1 MGRLFCEQTQG
12 GSEYIVWTQDSGHL
26 LGYAT
31 GAASHE
37 QVWNWFSVIHHNI
50 NFPGQ
55 SGIHLRPAPPTF
67 AFSSHL
73 TATDC
78 HDELRSGVLA
88 SGRGYCTGHHLD
100 PRPDGQRLRM
110 GEKTMP
116 DMPRVGEEFA
126 GYRLRSKL
134 GWGGMSVVFQAENWR
149 LGNVVALKIL
159 APDLANDDT
168 FRTRFL
174 QESRI
179 AASLNH
185 PNVVPISDYGA
196 SDGLLYIAMRYV
208 AGTDLR
214 QMIADQGA
222 LAPDTATY
230 LLSQAALAL
239 DAAHRRG
246 LVHRDVKPANLLIE
260 RTSDDADPDH
270 LYLTDFGISKDV
282 AGLTRLT
289 SAGRVVGTPHYLSP
303 EQAQE
308 LAVHGAA
315 DQYALG
321 CVLYESLTGRVLF
334 EKDSGT
340 AIARAHVE
348 EVALPATLL
357 RPDLPPAVNEVFARV
372 LAKRPAERYATCR
385 EFMAAAREALLRT
398 SHAHP
403 PGGGASHEF
412 RPAPLPPGGLPEV
425 AHDTASKPYDVTRS
439 IPLPVMEPPQNEA
452 QYPGPAGETPGAAQ
466 WPFYPADG
474 GDGRGG
480 SGKPVRR
487 RRARRHRDRRT
498 LWSLI
503 VIAIL
508 VAGAAVGGLLASQAG
523 KAKVPTKLQPAAQ
536 SSPPPSELF
545 SVIQKTAKS
554 NPGDLRMSA
563 CVQQTPTR
571 LQCTNP
577 SPAIVSVT
585 FATYA
590 SLAALYSD
598 YTEIVHNLTGKKPF
612 AAVENMHICG
622 ATAPASTAESTW
634 NNSNQYYTT
643 YSAGQLASGKIPTDI
658 AMGRVFC
665 TQNANGSAV
674 ILWTQDSGKL
684 LGYATGGD
692 VSHQQVW
699 AWFDAVHDNIS
710 FPVQPGTT
718 GGSISPSGTTPGV
731 SA

>member
-1 MGRLFCEQTQG
+1 MG
-12 GSEYIVWTQDSGHL
+12 SDSG
-26 LGYAT
+26 
-31 GAASHE
+31 
-37 QVWNWFSVIHHNI
+37 W
-50 NFPGQ
+50 
-55 SGIHLRPAPPTF
+55 
-67 AFSSHL
+67 
-73 TATDC
+73 
-78 HDELRSGVLA
+78 
-88 SGRGYCTGHHLD
+88 
-100 PRPDGQRLRM
+100 
-110 GEKTMP
+110 GEDMP

-185 PNVVPISDYGA
+185 PHVVPISDYGA

-214 QMIADQGA
+214 QMIADQGS
-222 LAPDTATY
+222 LDPDTATR

-239 DAAHRRG
+239 DAAHRRA

-282 AGLTRLT
+282 AGLTKLT

-321 CVLYESLTGRVLF
+321 CVLYESLTGRVPF
-334 EKDSGT
+334 EKDSGM
-340 AIARAHVE
+340 AIALAHVE
-348 EVALPATLL
+348 EVALPATLF
-357 RPDLPPAVNEVFARV
+357 RPELPLAVDEVFARV
-372 LAKRPAERYATCR
+372 LAKRPAERYTTCR
-385 EFMAAAREALLRT
+385 EFMAAARDALLGT
-398 SHAHP
+398 SHAQP
-403 PGGGASHEF
+403 TGGGASHEF
-412 RPAPLPPGGLPEV
+412 QPAPLPPGGLPEV
-425 AHDTASKPYDVTRS
+425 AHDTADKPYEMTRS
-439 IPLPVMEPPQNEA
+439 IPLPVMEPPQSEA
-452 QYPGPAGETPGAAQ
+452 QYAGPAGEAPGAAE

-487 RRARRHRDRRT
+487 RRSRRHWDRRT

-508 VAGAAVGGLLASQAG
+508 VAGGTVGGLLVSQAG
-523 KAKVPTKLQPAAQ
+523 KVPAKLQPAAQ
-536 SSPPPSELF
+536 SSSPPSELF
-545 SVIQKTAKS
+545 SVLEKTAKS

-563 CVQQTPTR
+563 CVQQTTMR

-577 SPAIVSVT
+577 SPAIGSVT

-590 SLAALYSD
+590 SLAALYAK
-598 YTEIVHNLTGKKPF
+598 YQEIVGNLSGGKPF

-622 ATAPASTAESTW
+622 TTAPASTAESTW
-634 NNSNQYYTT
+634 NKSNQYYTT
-643 YSAGQLASGKIPTDI
+643 YSAEQLASGNIPTDI

-665 TQNANGSAV
+665 TQKPNGSAV
-674 ILWTQDSGKL
+674 ILWTQNSGKL

-692 VSHQQVW
+692 VSYAQ
-699 AWFDAVHDNIS
+699 AWQWFEAVHNNIS

-718 GGSISPSGTTPGV
+718 GGSTSPSGTAPGV

>member
-1 MGRLFCEQTQG
+1 MG
-12 GSEYIVWTQDSGHL
+12 SDSG
-26 LGYAT
+26 
-31 GAASHE
+31 
-37 QVWNWFSVIHHNI
+37 W
-50 NFPGQ
+50 
-55 SGIHLRPAPPTF
+55 
-67 AFSSHL
+67 
-73 TATDC
+73 
-78 HDELRSGVLA
+78 
-88 SGRGYCTGHHLD
+88 
-100 PRPDGQRLRM
+100 
-110 GEKTMP
+110 GEDMP

-159 APDLANDDT
+159 AADLANDDT

-185 PNVVPISDYGA
+185 PHVVPISDYGA

-214 QMIADQGA
+214 QMIADQGS
-222 LAPDTATY
+222 LDPDTATR

-239 DAAHRRG
+239 DAAHRRA

-282 AGLTRLT
+282 AGLARLT

-321 CVLYESLTGRVLF
+321 CVLYESLTGRVPF
-334 EKDSGT
+334 EKDSGM
-340 AIARAHVE
+340 AVALAHVE
-348 EVALPATLL
+348 EVAPPATLF
-357 RPDLPPAVNEVFARV
+357 RPDLPAAVDEVFARV
-372 LAKRPAERYATCR
+372 LAKRPAERYTTCR
-385 EFMAAAREALLRT
+385 EFMAAARVALMGT
-398 SHAHP
+398 SHAQP
-403 PGGGASHEF
+403 RGGGASDEF
-412 RPAPLPPGGLPEV
+412 QPAPLPPGGLPEV
-425 AHDTASKPYDVTRS
+425 AHDTADKPYDVTRS
-439 IPLPVMEPPQNEA
+439 IPLPVLEPPQNEA
-452 QYPGPAGETPGAAQ
+452 EYPGPIGEAPGSAQ
-466 WPFYPADG
+466 WPFYPPDG
-474 GDGRGG
+474 GDGRDGP
-480 SGKPVRR
+480 GKRV
-487 RRARRHRDRRT
+487 RRHRDRRT

-508 VAGAAVGGLLASQAG
+508 VAGGTVGGVLASQAG

-545 SVIQKTAKS
+545 SVLEKTAKS

-563 CVQQTPTR
+563 CVQQTTMR

-598 YTEIVHNLTGKKPF
+598 YTEIVHNLTGRKPF
-612 AAVENMHICG
+612 AAVENMHVCG

-643 YSAGQLASGKIPTDI
+643 YSAEQLASGKIPADI

-665 TQNANGSAV
+665 MQKPNGSAV
-674 ILWTQDSGKL
+674 ILWTQNSGDL

-692 VSHQQVW
+692 VSYGQVW
-699 AWFDAVHDNIS
+699 QWFEAVHDNIT
-710 FPVQPGTT
+710 FPVDR
-718 GGSISPSGTTPGV
+718 
-731 SA
+731 